1 MRHDLE
7 QGRYELQVRIPF
19 ELQNFS
25 SHRWGADGKGTDL
38 VLCLPIPKDD
48 AIYCMISKPYTFQ
61 FWLLQSPKPILQL
74 LFCSRV

>member
-25 SHRWGADGKGTDL
+25 SHGWGADGKGTDL

-48 AIYCMISKPYTFQ
+48 AIYHMISNSFTFQ
-61 FWLLQSPKPILQL
+61 FWLFQSPKPIPQL

>member
-7 QGRYELQVRIPF
+7 QGRNELQVRIPF

-25 SHRWGADGKGTDL
+25 SHGWGADGKGTDL
-38 VLCLPIPKDD
+38 VLRLPIPRDD
-48 AIYCMISKPYTFQ
+48 VTYHMISKPFTFQ
-61 FWLLQSPKPILQL
+61 FWLLQSPKPIPQL